1 MFFSPYKTSVANY
14 RCTYRKLAMCVSLT
28 TDANDANYR
37 HLLFKAQQN

>member
-1 MFFSPYKTSVANY
+1 MEFLMRLPCANY
-14 RCTYRKLAMCVSLT
+14 RCTHRKLAMCVSLA